1 MENIQ
6 SLIDIML
13 GIFVL
18 LLIISVFIGFFKI
31 LDWLSRD
38 KKNSTPQ
45 DENKETDT
53 ENGEAEPTE
62 EYPYIKTYLLS
73 KNEWAFYKKL
83 KPIADKYKIHILAK
97 VRLADLTNVK
107 KGLSNSKYYKAFG
120 KIKAKHL
127 DFVLANPNNL
137 AVLAAIELDDKS
149 HEEID
154 RQQRDFFIDKL
165 CETIKLPLIRTNGQ
179 EDIETLIC
187 EKLKITKK

>member
-1 MENIQ
+1 MENLQ
-6 SLIDIML
+6 SLIDTLVICL
-13 GIFVL
+13 EF
-18 LLIISVFIGFFKI
+18 LIVIGLFIGFFKI
-31 LDWLSRD
+31 LDKIAAD
-38 KKNSTPQ
+38 KKNTTPQ

-73 KNEWAFYKKL
+73 KNEWTFYKKL

>member
-18 LLIISVFIGFFKI
+18 LIIISVFIGFFKI

-154 RQQRDFFIDKL
+154 RQQRDFFIEKL